1 MRRRRRPPSVW
12 VGVGEE
18 NARMVFVRPS
28 VWVGLTVAVVS
39 RSDADVGLGNGWL
52 SEGFGGWLRVSER
65 EDERVGG

>member
-1 MRRRRRPPSVW
+1 
-12 VGVGEE
+12 
-18 NARMVFVRPS
+18 MVSVRPS